1 MFDLNI
7 SPSIVYWSN
16 PIQSGLIFGTVFL
29 FMVSLCFN
37 SLITVVS
44 YTLLIIMTM
53 VASLKLY
60 TNVMVK
66 LKKADASSDPLA
78 PLYNHPLTIA
88 NQSISDMSPRIADS
102 INMFTRELR
111 ALFFIE
117 NHVDTI
123 KFCLSLY
130 SLTYIGAWFNAL
142 TLLILAWVGAFT
154 FPKLYQM
161 NKHEVDK
168 AMDVINSK
176 VEMVKEKIESFLPP
190 GMKTNKVSAEEKEK

>member
-7 SPSIVYWSN
+7 SPSILYWSN
-16 PIQSGLIFGTVFL
+16 PIKSGVVFGTVLL

-37 SLITVVS
+37 SLITVVC
-44 YTLLIIMTM
+44 YTFLIIMAV

-60 TNVMVK
+60 TYVMVK

-78 PLYNHPLTIA
+78 PLYNHPLTIPH
-88 NQSISDMSPRIADS
+88 QVVSDMSPRIADTL
-102 INMFTRELR
+102 NMFTRELR
-111 ALFFIE
+111 GLFFIE

-142 TLLILAWVGAFT
+142 TLLILVWVGAFT

-161 NKHEVDK
+161 NQHEVDQ
-168 AMDVINSK
+168 AMGMINSK

-190 GMKTNKVSAEEKEK
+190 GMKTVKVSAEEKEK